1 MASAVSVIAAVS
13 LGLANQPTAS
23 ADQATEAAA
32 SHQLGSQTTLT
43 NGNVVQ
49 GWTVSSL
56 QPSKDTIPYA
66 VQGTLW
72 EATATDEAIQGSVIP
87 IVSNFSARSAS
98 GETYPVLY
106 QVATPQGVNP
116 ASLAQGQKTNGKLYF
131 DITGDKPTSVVYT
144 DGNAA
149 SATWTQP
156 TGGPASGGGGSRVQA
171 VTSPAPAVTTP
182 KPGATVT
189 PAAVGSQGTPLPA
202 GSQGTPL
209 PAGSQGTPLPADN
222 PNAPATPPVAGGDT
236 AENPAA
242 PPANPAPGAPA
253 PASPAPGAPAPA
265 NPAPGAPAPAN
276 PAPGAPAPASPAP
289 AAGGPVNAPAAP
301 APAGPAPAPAANGS
315 VGTPA
320 GSPAA
325 PAPGNGTPTP

>member
-1 MASAVSVIAAVS
+1 MKTTSAVMASVASVIAAAS
-13 LGLANQPTAS
+13 LGLANQPIAS
-23 ADQATEAAA
+23 ADQAADPG
-32 SHQLGSQTTLT
+32 SRQLGSQAALT

-49 GWTVSSL
+49 GWTVSNL

-72 EATATDEAIQGSVIP
+72 EATASDEAIQGSAIP

-98 GETYPVLY
+98 GATYPVLY

-149 SATWTQP
+149 TATWTQP
-156 TGGPASGGGGSRVQA
+156 AGGPAPGGGSRVQA
-171 VTSPAPAVTTP
+171 VTSPAPAATTP
-182 KPGATVT
+182 KPGATVA

-209 PAGSQGTPLPADN
+209 PTGSQGTPLPADN
-222 PNAPATPPVAGGDT
+222 PNAPASPP
-236 AENPAA
+236 
-242 PPANPAPGAPA
+242 PP
-253 PASPAPGAPAPA
+253 
-265 NPAPGAPAPAN
+265 
-276 PAPGAPAPASPAP
+276 
-289 AAGGPVNAPAAP
+289 
-301 APAGPAPAPAANGS
+301 NGNS
-315 VGTPA
+315 ADKIGRAHV
-320 GSPAA
+320 
-325 PAPGNGTPTP
+325 